1 MFPGGSQ
8 VLSALGIFLEVSAVH
23 DPVALLPYL
32 IHCDQAGIAVTKSF
46 EDVAGLFAKIGES
59 TRRMQL
65 VSQEDIPPRMIPIYQ
80 AMLLTLLKI
89 CGLGIKITLR
99 SEPPDEQVIC
109 TTPLRI
115 CSDVSADSA
124 RPRRPLENTGFLK
137 QREQHVRTSRSM

>member
-8 VLSALGIFLEVSAVH
+8 VLSALGIFLEVSVVH
-23 DPVALLPYL
+23 GPVALLAYL
-32 IHCDQAGIAVTKSF
+32 IDCVQAGIAVTKSF

-99 SEPPDEQVIC
+99 SEPSDEQVIC
-109 TTPLRI
+109 TTLLII

-124 RPRRPLENTGFLK
+124 RPRRHLENIGFRE
-137 QREQHVRTSRSM
+137 QREQHVQTSRSM